1 MLTKKTYMNTNEAF
15 LNALNQE
22 GVKSKYSPSSVRT
35 WRSRAIREK
44 LSLDFMIEFLR
55 DNGFKIKQPLQWH
68 IVENNKALLKKNG
81 EHAELTA
88 NDHSHGAETK
98 AQLNKKLYAVRKQ
111 LNADL
116 YNRWYEWSK
125 AEYAKDFAQ
134 KTTALTPVVFS
145 QMTYGRYISKENI
158 PFAVKI
164 LKEGTKLLS
173 EYHEQIRLEVES
185 L

>member
-1 MLTKKTYMNTNEAF
+1 MTTNEAF
-15 LNALNQE
+15 LNALNNE
-22 GVKSKYSPSSVRT
+22 GVRSKYPASSIRT

-55 DNGFKIKQPLQWH
+55 DNGYKIKQPLQWH
-68 IVENNKALLKKNG
+68 VAEAGKAAVKK
-81 EHAELTA
+81 HAGDTGS
-88 NDHSHGAETK
+88 HHHGADTK

-116 YNRWYEWSK
+116 YKKWYDWSK
-125 AEYAKDFAQ
+125 KEYAKDFAQ
-134 KTTALTPVVFS
+134 KKTALTPVVFS
-145 QMTYGRYISKENI
+145 QMTYGRYISKENV

-164 LKEGTKLLS
+164 LKEGKKILHD
-173 EYHEQIRLEVES
+173 YNEQIRLEVES

>member
-1 MLTKKTYMNTNEAF
+1 MTTNEAF
-15 LNALNQE
+15 LNALNNE
-22 GVKSKYSPSSVRT
+22 EVKSKYSPSSIRT

-55 DNGFKIKQPLQWH
+55 DNGYKVKQPIQWH
-68 IVENNKALLKKNG
+68 VTDTGKGSSKKYIEG
-81 EHAELTA
+81 PAG
-88 NDHSHGAETK
+88 DPHGAEMK

-111 LNADL
+111 LNAEL
-116 YNRWYEWSK
+116 YGKWYDWSK
-125 AEYAKDFAQ
+125 GEYAKDFAH
-134 KTTALTPVVFS
+134 KKTALTPVVFS

-164 LKEGTKLLS
+164 LKEGKKILHN
-173 EYHEQIRLEVES
+173 YNEQIRLEVES